1 MLKAEYLE
9 KGYKI
14 AEQAWLD
21 SHEKHAMA
29 KCIAQALQLEH
40 QIGVQQ
46 GIQEFM
52 SMMPSGFSP
61 AKTI

>member
-9 KGYKI
+9 KGYKL

-21 SHEKHAMA
+21 SHERHALA
-29 KCIAQALQLEH
+29 KSIAQALQLEH

-52 SMMPSGFSP
+52 NMVPSDFSQ
-61 AKTI
+61 AKAV